1 MNIPQRITTNIN
13 PNIIEDL
20 GNGNW
25 YYNYDI
31 KSQVVQVPENRMGTD
46 NENSNLMV
54 EETQYNFIQIKMY
67 GKPTYKKCVE
77 LIIREY
83 ITQSQEFD
91 LINSANKSLMAGNT
105 RSEDLTKYQEYLDL
119 VDEIKTK
126 VANDLGK

>member
-20 GNGNW
+20 GNGKW

-31 KSQVVQVPENRMGTD
+31 NSEIVQVPENRMGID

-91 LINSANKSLMAGNT
+91 LINSANKSLMAGNA
-105 RSEDLTKYQEYLDL
+105 R
-119 VDEIKTK
+119 
-126 VANDLGK
+126 